1 MFAKL
6 NDEKE
11 AKAATQKEKE
21 DKAARIK
28 EKAREQVHK
37 IAVVHANQPSLRE
50 QQDSRNEKR
59 DKSPKKPKP
68 QKEMLLIDNGAID
81 SFIERNH
88 QAK

>member
-1 MFAKL
+1 MEIKARNDKMFAKL

-37 IAVVHANQPSLRE
+37 IAVVHAN
-50 QQDSRNEKR
+50 
-59 DKSPKKPKP
+59 
-68 QKEMLLIDNGAID
+68 
-81 SFIERNH
+81 
-88 QAK
+88 

>member
-11 AKAATQKEKE
+11 AKAAILKEKE

-37 IAVVHANQPSLRE
+37 IAVVHAN
-50 QQDSRNEKR
+50 
-59 DKSPKKPKP
+59 
-68 QKEMLLIDNGAID
+68 
-81 SFIERNH
+81 
-88 QAK
+88 